1 MQEINIGLI
10 GHRFMGKAHAHGY
23 TDVPIFFDTG
33 VGINKKII
41 CADDKDVEEYA
52 KRWGW
57 ENWTLDWHDVVNRDD
72 IDLVDVSSSN
82 EIHAEA
88 AIAAA
93 NSGKHVFCE
102 KPLALTMELAEE
114 MVKAVKKAGV
124 VNMTGFNYR
133 RVPSIAFAKQM
144 IDEGKLGDIY
154 HFRGCYQQSWLIN
167 PEFPLVWRLQKKLAG
182 YGSSG
187 DNGAHVIDLGRYL
200 VGEIE
205 EVVSFQKTFISER
218 PLASSSSGLHAEA
231 ASGSGEVDVDD
242 ATIFLARFK
251 DKNTMGSFEMT
262 RFGTGHRNQNRI
274 EINGS
279 KGAIIFDMEKMNELS
294 YYNESDPE
302 GYQGF
307 KKIQVGETVHP
318 YMSNWW
324 PAGHIIGYGDTFVNQ
339 AYDLIMAIK
348 QNKMVKPD
356 FEDGLICQKILEK
369 VGKSAETKKWEKI

>member
-1 MQEINIGLI
+1 MDIQMSRFFSIQELI
-10 GHRFMGKAHAHGY
+10 S
-23 TDVPIFFDTG
+23 I
-33 VGINKKII
+33 KKF
-41 CADDKDVEEYA
+41 

-57 ENWTLDWHDVVNRDD
+57 ENWTLDWHDVISRDD
-72 IDLVDVSSSN
+72 VDLVDISSSN

-93 NSGKHVFCE
+93 NAGKHVFCE

-231 ASGSGEVDVDD
+231 ASGTGEVDVDD

-262 RFGTGHRNQNRI
+262 RFGTGHRNQNKI

-279 KGAIIFDMEKMNELS
+279 KGAIIFDMEKMNELL

-369 VGKSAETKKWEKI
+369 VSKSAETKKWEKI